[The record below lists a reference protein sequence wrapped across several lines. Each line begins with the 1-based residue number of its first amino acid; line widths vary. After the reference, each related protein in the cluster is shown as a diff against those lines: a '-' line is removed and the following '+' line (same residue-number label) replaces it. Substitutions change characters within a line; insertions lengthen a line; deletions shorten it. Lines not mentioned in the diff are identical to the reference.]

1 MAYSDVIEKLGQ
13 IKLNNLDLIHSQ
25 IPHVKGDLT
34 AGKDTK
40 QPGGIPNRP
49 YEAPKEDPNNPYVPA
64 TKKASL
70 TQQQMDSLNK
80 VFPGAEGR
88 INKFRKKQFNMGP
101 MQIRPQGAQL
111 PDLALT
117 FDEAMEGGGF
127 IGTQRTNVFIN
138 QGGEAYILEPN
149 GNFKFDGMYT
159 PELHGPVFP
168 RAQVNNDMKIAKG
181 FVKNVG
187 EPVGVRSYVE
197 ALKIIDDTEPNP
209 LKKQL
214 KMLRLERS
222 NPLDPSI
229 GGV

>member
-1 MAYSDVIEKLGQ
+1 MAYSDIQDKLGQ
-13 IKLNNLDLIHSQ
+13 IKMTNINQIYSQ
-25 IPHVKGDLT
+25 IPHVKGDLAVRQGDGGSPYT
-34 AGKDTK
+34 A
-40 QPGGIPNRP
+40 P
-49 YEAPKEDPNNPYVPA
+49 PKEDPTRKYVPA
-64 TKKASL
+64 PPKKASL

-88 INKFRKKQFNMGP
+88 INKFRKKHFNLNP
-101 MQIRPQGAQL
+101 MQIKPQGPQL
-111 PDLALT
+111 PDLAMD
-117 FDEAMEGGGF
+117 FNDAMGGGGF
-127 IGTQRTNVFIN
+127 VGTQRTNVFIN

-149 GNFKFDGMYT
+149 GNFKFDGMYS
-159 PELHGPVFP
+159 PEIHGPVFP
-168 RAQVNNDMKIAKG
+168 RAQANNEMKIAKG

-229 GGV
+229 GGP

>member
-1 MAYSDVIEKLGQ
+1 MAYSDIQDKLGQ
-13 IKLNNLDLIHSQ
+13 IKMTNINQIYSQ
-25 IPHVKGDLT
+25 IPHVKGDLAVRQGDGGSPYT
-34 AGKDTK
+34 A
-40 QPGGIPNRP
+40 P
-49 YEAPKEDPNNPYVPA
+49 PKEDPTRKYVPA
-64 TKKASL
+64 PPKKASL

-88 INKFRKKQFNMGP
+88 INKFRKKQFNLGP
-101 MQIRPQGAQL
+101 MQIKPQGPQL
-111 PDLALT
+111 PDLAMD
-117 FDEAMEGGGF
+117 FNDAMGGGGF
-127 IGTQRTNVFIN
+127 VGTQRTNVFIN

-149 GNFKFDGMYT
+149 GNFKFDGMYS
-159 PELHGPVFP
+159 PEIHGPVFP
-168 RAQVNNDMKIAKG
+168 RAQANNEMKIAKG

-229 GGV
+229 GGP

>member
-1 MAYSDVIEKLGQ
+1 MAYSDIQDKLGQ
-13 IKLNNLDLIHSQ
+13 IKMTNINQIYSQ
-25 IPHVKGDLT
+25 IPHVKGDLAVRQGNGGSPYT
-34 AGKDTK
+34 A
-40 QPGGIPNRP
+40 P
-49 YEAPKEDPNNPYVPA
+49 PKEDPTRKYVPA
-64 TKKASL
+64 PPKKASL

-88 INKFRKKQFNMGP
+88 INKFRKKHFNLNP
-101 MQIRPQGAQL
+101 MQIKPQGPQL
-111 PDLALT
+111 PDLAMD
-117 FDEAMEGGGF
+117 FNDAMGGGGF
-127 IGTQRTNVFIN
+127 VGTQRTNVFIN

-149 GNFKFDGMYT
+149 GNFKFDGMYS
-159 PELHGPVFP
+159 PEIHGPVFP
-168 RAQVNNDMKIAKG
+168 RAQANNEMKIAKG

-229 GGV
+229 GGP